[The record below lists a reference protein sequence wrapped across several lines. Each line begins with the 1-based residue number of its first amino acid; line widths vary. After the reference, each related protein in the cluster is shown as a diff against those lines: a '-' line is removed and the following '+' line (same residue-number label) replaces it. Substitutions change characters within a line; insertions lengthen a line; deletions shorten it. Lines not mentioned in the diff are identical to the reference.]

1 MGSALAQIADQRAGA
16 QRVEPVQKEL
26 EFVVDNR
33 LHAADFALALL
44 AVGGD
49 CCNVFLRCRGMKCPE
64 KSYGRTLEAQK
75 LQEGRSICCR
85 RELPPSRLLWSQKL
99 SVRGE
104 LLTRIDTGLR
114 SAPPAPPYS

>member
-26 EFVVDNR
+26 EFVGDNR

-49 CCNVFLRCRGMKCPE
+49 DLFEVVDIEEKDIVDSARLRVDVARHR
-64 KSYGRTLEAQK
+64 YID
-75 LQEGRSICCR
+75 QEQRA
-85 RELPPSRLLWSQKL
+85 
-99 SVRGE
+99 
-104 LLTRIDTGLR
+104 
-114 SAPPAPPYS
+114 SAPLAHGGAQLVGAAAGIGGGGRGDADIDSRHLLG